1 MANTQKKSLKNPRVT
16 IVIGTLN
23 RPSIVSALIAEI
35 DTISSKIPLELI
47 VIDQSNQVNFQKL
60 QKLFPQKT
68 YFKLVHF
75 EEANTCK
82 YLNYGWKHATA
93 PIVLYLDD
101 DISIT
106 EKTLSAHLKAY
117 DDKKIH
123 AVAGRVINDGEKV
136 SSDNQ
141 VGKIRWYGA
150 VITKN
155 FSYENETYV
164 DFPYGCNMSYRKSVL
179 KEMEGFDERLSPP
192 IYAYNEVD
200 IGYRISHKYNNSFI
214 FLPDALVHHHKSEGG
229 GTRNN
234 FSENEV
240 FQSTQ
245 FNYGYFLGKNF
256 NILENLACAARR
268 LVYQIMKEPEALPS
282 LLHGYISAKKYKKH
296 TYLLPLIVFICIAY
310 LRLWKVAEFFS
321 FNFDEEYQASLA
333 WEQVKNFHPIWI
345 GVSASNVG
353 YYLGPGFTYL
363 NAILFKLSQGDPIS
377 LAWFSVL
384 FGLITSLSVYYVAQN
399 LWNRK
404 VAIIA
409 MTVYGGS
416 ALLNFFDRRFWNPTP
431 IPFITLWI
439 VYSLIKGRQN
449 ARWYILTAALVGAS
463 LNVHLSL
470 VVLFPLIFFSILW
483 NIKKIRL
490 FTWVEMGISYLA
502 LTIPMLVFD
511 FTHNFDNLRAPFL
524 FIANR
529 GGGES
534 SISLSSILA
543 HVAVFFQTLGR
554 IWFVNLNTNIQNEQ
568 CLGAHCT
575 ISPAIPWLIFLSSA
589 ILLRFIYIAF
599 KNRSVINIHIFSALA
614 LFIVSFIFY
623 SGYSAEYYLLGFLIL
638 FSIVVGVVFSKMD
651 NVILT
656 IALSIFIFF
665 NGYTI
670 LNSNQEQ
677 FGLITRKKLIHKIMD
692 TLGDKPFSLEVYG
705 KDPRKYHPYGGW
717 RYLFKA
723 YGTTPVQSFA
733 DEFFGWIYPDELSDT
748 IPEYK
753 VVITD
758 SIEYELKNESIESF
772 QEGAFNGYVFE
783 EPKK

>member
-1 MANTQKKSLKNPRVT
+1 MATEQKESHINPRVT

-35 DTISSKIPLELI
+35 ETISIKIPLELL
-47 VIDQSNQVNFQKL
+47 VIDQSNQANFQKL
-60 QKLFPQKT
+60 QKLFPKKT
-68 YFKLVHF
+68 HFKLVHF
-75 EEANTCK
+75 EQANTCK
-82 YLNYGWKHATA
+82 YLNYGFRHATA

-101 DISIT
+101 DVSIT
-106 EKTLSAHLKAY
+106 EKTVKTHLKAY
-117 DDKKIH
+117 DDKTIY

-155 FSYENETYV
+155 FSYEKQTFV
-164 DFPYGCNMSYRKSVL
+164 DFPYGCNMSFRKSIL

-214 FLPDALVHHHKSEGG
+214 FLPDALVYHHKHNGG

-234 FSENEV
+234 FSEKEV

-256 NILENLACAARR
+256 NVFENVVCSARR
-268 LVYQIMKEPEALPS
+268 LVYQVVKEPRAFTSILK
-282 LLHGYISAKKYKKH
+282 GYLFAKKYKKQ
-296 TYLLPLIVFICIAY
+296 TYLLPLIVFASIAF
-310 LRLWKVAEFFS
+310 LRLWKVTEFFS

-363 NAILFKLSQGDPIS
+363 NAFLFKLSQGDPTS

-384 FGLITSLSVYYVAQN
+384 FGLVTTLSVYYVARN
-399 LWNRK
+399 LFNNK
-404 VAIIA
+404 TALIA
-409 MTVYGGS
+409 MTIYGGS

-449 ARWYILTAALVGAS
+449 TKWYILTAALVGAS
-463 LNVHLSL
+463 LNAHLSL

-483 NIKKIRL
+483 NIKKIRP
-490 FTWVEMGISYLA
+490 FTWIGMGIGYLA

-511 FTHNFDNLRAPFL
+511 FAHNFDNLRAPLL

-534 SISLSSILA
+534 SLSMASILA
-543 HVAVFFQTLGR
+543 HIVVFFQTIGR
-554 IWFVNLNTNIQNEQ
+554 VWFINLHTNIQNEQ

-575 ISPAIPWLIFLSSA
+575 ISPAIPWLILLSSA

-599 KNRSVINIHIFSALA
+599 KNKSAINIHILSALA
-614 LFIVSFIFY
+614 LFMVSFMFY

-638 FSIVVGVVFSKMD
+638 FSIVVGVVVSKV
-651 NVILT
+651 NNIILFL
-656 IALSIFIFF
+656 ALSFFIFF
-665 NGYTI
+665 NGYTV
-670 LNSNQEQ
+670 LASNQEQ
-677 FGLITRKKLIHKIMD
+677 YGLITRKKLIQSMMN
-692 TLGDKPFSLEVYG
+692 TVGDKPFSLEVYG
-705 KDPRKYHPYGGW
+705 TDPRKYHPYGGW
-717 RYLFKA
+717 RYLFKT
-723 YGTTPVQSFA
+723 YGATPVQSFA
-733 DEFFGWIYPDELSDT
+733 DEFFGWIYPDEISDT
-748 IPEYK
+748 KPDYK
-753 VVITD
+753 IVVTD
-758 SIEYELKNESIESF
+758 SKEFELKNESLQTF
-772 QEGAFNGYVFE
+772 HEGVFNGHIFK
-783 EPKK
+783 EPDR